1 MTHSLLELNAMTQE
15 QLVELAKSLN
25 IKNTKKMNEEQL
37 GFAILDEEAKI
48 ESLKAPLQ
56 TPVKRKRGRP
66 RKEEAAAPKQ
76 EKEEKQAK
84 PAKAEQPVEKAAE
97 APQEEQTKQAKKE
110 PRKPG
115 RKPGRK
121 PKQAETP
128 EQPAAETAQKE
139 TPAAPKPQSG
149 GDCIQALFNDLDGD
163 ISQKGFHHR
172 QKQSQKPQQ
181 NQKQQNQNADQAQD
195 QILFL

>member
-66 RKEEAAAPKQ
+66 RKEEAAAPKP

-84 PAKAEQPVEKAAE
+84 PAKAEQPVEKAVKSLKGKHTIYYDPSDPAN
-97 APQEEQTKQAKKE
+97 APLGGKE
-110 PRKPG
+110 YKTGGG
-115 RKPGRK
+115 RLCPLK
-121 PKQAETP
+121 
-128 EQPAAETAQKE
+128 
-139 TPAAPKPQSG
+139 
-149 GDCIQALFNDLDGD
+149 
-163 ISQKGFHHR
+163 
-172 QKQSQKPQQ
+172 
-181 NQKQQNQNADQAQD
+181 
-195 QILFL
+195 